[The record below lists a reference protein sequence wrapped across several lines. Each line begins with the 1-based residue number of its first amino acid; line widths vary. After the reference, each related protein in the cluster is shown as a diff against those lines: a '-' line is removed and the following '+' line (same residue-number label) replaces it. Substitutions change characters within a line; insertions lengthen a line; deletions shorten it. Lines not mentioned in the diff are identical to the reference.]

1 MGLLQSTASELSRS
15 GITSTVRR
23 FLCLAGLLWLALY
36 SATLHSQ
43 PPGSSENRSE
53 NRSENHSENHS
64 ESHTN
69 DAAALP
75 QVTGPVPVT
84 ARSHPFGAAAHT
96 LQPQNM
102 AELGYIEEEF
112 FISGLA
118 NVYDWPERGTLA
130 VRTADVPYTTRL
142 LIRRPADAARFSGN
156 IVVEMLNPSNLFDL
170 NIGWAM
176 SHTQMLRNG
185 DAWVG
190 ITAKPIAMNTLQKF
204 DGERYAAL
212 SWANPLAATD
222 PLNCEVGGDT
232 TQANENGLIWDVHT
246 QVAAWLRSADNANP
260 FRYDTAASAAQMLYA
275 WGYSQ
280 TGSFLYT
287 YINAIHPE
295 VIKARG
301 KSLFD
306 GYLVAV
312 SSGPSS
318 INQCAPR
325 IARDDPRRPIKNAGV
340 PVIHVM
346 SQSDYLY
353 GIGSRQADSDA
364 PGNQFRRY
372 EIAGAGHASPDELY
386 WGPKPQDLL
395 QAGRAVPPLACNEG
409 PRSRFPNRLA
419 FNAALVWLDQWAR
432 NDIAPPRAEL
442 IQVVDG
448 QPVLDEHGNVTGG
461 LRSPYVDVPT
471 STWNGNSTGES
482 FCRIAGHEIPFSG
495 EKLQQL
501 YPTHSAYVSAVI
513 ANVNELVSQGFL
525 LAEDGAQVIREAQRA
540 DIP

>member
-1 MGLLQSTASELSRS
+1 MLPAS
-15 GITSTVRR
+15 
-23 FLCLAGLLWLALY
+23 
-36 SATLHSQ
+36 LHSQ
-43 PPGSSENRSE
+43 PL
-53 NRSENHSENHS
+53 HIT
-64 ESHTN
+64 SHAN
-69 DAAALP
+69 DAIALP
-75 QVTGPVPVT
+75 QVTGPVTVS
-84 ARSHPFGAAAHT
+84 AQSHPFGAAGHT

-102 AELGYIEEEF
+102 TELGYIEEEF
-112 FISGLA
+112 FISGQA
-118 NVYDWPERGTLA
+118 NVYDWPERGKLE

-176 SHTQMLRNG
+176 SHAQMLRNG

-190 ITAKPIAMNTLQKF
+190 ITAKPIAVKTLKQF
-204 DGERYAAL
+204 DPVRYAAL

-222 PLNCEVGGDT
+222 PQNCEVSGDT
-232 TQANENGLIWDVHT
+232 TQANENGLIWDIHT
-246 QVAAWLRSADNANP
+246 QVGAWLRSDDSANP
-260 FRYDTAASAAQMLYA
+260 FRYDTAGSIAEMLYA

-295 VIKARG
+295 IIEARG
-301 KSLFD
+301 ESMFD

-312 SSGPSS
+312 SSGPSA

-325 IARDDPRRPIKNAGV
+325 IARDDARRPIVNAGV
-340 PVIHVM
+340 PVIHIM
-346 SQSDYLY
+346 SQSDYLF
-353 GIGSRQADSDA
+353 GIGSRQADSDL
-364 PGNQFRRY
+364 PNNQFRRY

-386 WGPKPQDLL
+386 WGPKPADLV

-409 PRSRFPNRLA
+409 PRSRFPNKLA

-432 NDIAPPRAEL
+432 HDIAPPRADL

-448 QPVLDEHGNVTGG
+448 QPVLDEHGNVIGG
-461 LRSPYVDVPT
+461 LRSPYVDVPI

-482 FCRIAGHEIPFSG
+482 FCRIAGHEIPFNR
-495 EKLQQL
+495 ETLKQL
-501 YPTHSAYVSAVI
+501 YPTHSAYVSAVS
-513 ANVNELVSQGFL
+513 ANVNELVSNGFL
-525 LAEDGAQVIREAQRA
+525 LAEDGAEVIQEAQQA
-540 DIP
+540 DVP

>member
-1 MGLLQSTASELSRS
+1 MRLLQSPASKLSKS
-15 GITSTVRR
+15 GITATVRR
-23 FLCLAGLLWLALY
+23 VLYVAGLLSLALP
-36 SATLHSQ
+36 AVTLHSQ
-43 PPGSSENRSE
+43 PLNSQPL
-53 NRSENHSENHS
+53 HSA
-64 ESHTN
+64 SHAN
-69 DAAALP
+69 DAVAVA

-84 ARSHPFGAAAHT
+84 AQSHPFGAADQT
-96 LQPQNM
+96 LQPQRL

-118 NVYDWPERGTLA
+118 NVYDWPERGRLE

-142 LIRRPADAARFSGN
+142 LIRRPVDATRFSGN

-190 ITAKPIAMNTLQKF
+190 ITAKPIAVNTLQQF
-204 DGERYAAL
+204 DAERYAAL

-222 PLNCEVGGDT
+222 PLNCEVSGDT
-232 TQANENGLIWDVHT
+232 TQATENGLIWDIHT
-246 QVAAWLRSADNANP
+246 QVAAWLRSPDSTNP
-260 FRYDTAASAAQMLYA
+260 FRYNTAASVAEMLYA

-301 KSLFD
+301 ESLFD

-312 SSGPSS
+312 SGGPSS

-325 IARDDPRRPIKNAGV
+325 IARDDPRRPIENAGV
-340 PVIHVM
+340 PVIHIM
-346 SQSDYLY
+346 SQSDYLA

-364 PGNQFRRY
+364 PDHQFRRY
-372 EIAGAGHASPDELY
+372 EIAGSGHASPDELY
-386 WGPKPQDLL
+386 WGPKPEDLL
-395 QAGRAVPPLACNEG
+395 KAGRAVPPLACNEG

-448 QPVLDEHGNVTGG
+448 QPVLDEHGNVIGG

-495 EKLQQL
+495 EKLSEL
-501 YPTHSAYVSAVI
+501 YPTHSDYMSAVI
-513 ANVNELVSQGFL
+513 ANVSELVSLGFL
-525 LAEDGAQVIREAQRA
+525 LGEDGAEIIREAQHA
-540 DIP
+540 DVP